1 MMKNI
6 QKLLMSHSNVGIGK
20 KVKFDF
26 RESIHNNFLHIDQRN
41 FQFRLGET
49 GLDPAVYR
57 KNLEIIR

>member
-1 MMKNI
+1 
-6 QKLLMSHSNVGIGK
+6 MSHSNVGIGK

-41 FQFRLGET
+41 FQFCLGET